1 MSLNGII
8 TTLLAESDLIAKN
21 SDSVESLS
29 PSGITVRQ
37 GARPAYLAAIYK
49 NSKLPMLVLTP
60 RPEDAKRLQ
69 DQLLTYMGDT
79 APIYIFPSSDVLP
92 FERLAVDTNTG
103 HERLAALWALSEA
116 SRAEFS
122 GVYPIVIASIVAASR
137 NVFSPEFMA
146 KAINDGPHGR
156 ELKIGQRIKSLDDIL
171 KYWVN
176 LGYRNEPLVE
186 SRGQFSHRGGILDIF
201 PVHYDCPVRIE
212 LFDDEVDTIRGF
224 DPITQRSSEVLGE
237 VSVIPAREQ
246 LPHMADKSSTNSII
260 DSLDFSRCN
269 QATKDR
275 VEEDLV
281 YLFSSPDIETLHLY
295 NGLVNHNNILDYLPS
310 NGMLVIDRMT
320 QIETEAYDLQD
331 KYWRMRE
338 SREERG
344 ELPVHFPAP
353 YMTWQELYRSID
365 HWDGPKLH
373 MNSWFSDEPDAIF
386 APANPYYG
394 QMDDFTEDLKSERE
408 LGSSIVIVTQHS
420 RGRIAEILTEAG
432 IESGDGNT
440 IKDGLALEPRMI
452 YVVPGSLSEGWKIS
466 LTGDRSLTNLVVL
479 TDSELFGISKDS
491 YHRRTNRSLN
501 NETNITLADLI
512 PGSYVVHIDHGVAK
526 FSGTTRMENDAS
538 DREYLVLEYADSDK
552 LYVPTDQ
559 LDRVG
564 AYIGSQDQTPNLTR
578 LGTAEWSRVKEK
590 VRESTREIAQELIKL
605 YAARKVAVGHQFT
618 EDTVW
623 QSELEDSF
631 PYQETPDQVEAI
643 EQVKNDM
650 QQPRPMDRL
659 ICGDVGYGKTEVA
672 LRAAFKTVS
681 EGMQVAILVPTTVL
695 AQQHYATLSERLS
708 PFPVNVDVLSRFRTT
723 KEQEEVIDRM
733 AVGDVDIIIGTH
745 RLLQKDVRFKNLGL
759 VVVDEEQRFGVS
771 HKEKFKTLRKEVD
784 VLTLSATPIPRTLHM
799 ALAGI
804 RDMSIIRT
812 PPEARLPVKTFVSV
826 YSDDIIKEAIL
837 REMER
842 GGQVFFLHNR
852 VRTIDEKA
860 AELLEL
866 IPEARVVVGHGQMPE
881 DDLENVMAAFGNHEA
896 DVLVCTTII
905 ESGIDMPNVNT
916 LLIDRADRFGLSQLY
931 QLRGRVGR
939 GEHRAYAYLLMP
951 PDRRIT
957 ETAEQ
962 RVEAILEASELGS
975 GFRISMRD
983 MEIRGA
989 GNLLGSAQ
997 SGQIH
1002 SVGLSLYSQLLEEE
1016 VNLLM
1021 TADSDDSGSSP
1032 LSIDDLPR
1040 MDVSLSATIPED
1052 YITHLPTRLSLYQR
1066 LGRIINRDDITLIEE
1081 ELCDRF
1087 GPMPE
1092 EVIALLSL
1100 VDLRALAAEVDV
1112 ESLVET
1118 ETGITARL
1126 KNPVGSARTPLQRA
1140 LGPSVSVGTH
1150 QITMTSRSLG
1160 DDWVTKISNVL
1171 VRLKVF
1177 RDNLRTLG

>member
-8 TTLLAESDLIAKN
+8 TTLLEYSELIPKCSDM
-21 SDSVESLS
+21 VE
-29 PSGITVRQ
+29 PVEPVGITVRQ
-37 GARPAYLAAIYK
+37 GARPAYLAAMYEK
-49 NSKLPMLVLTP
+49 SRLPMLVLTP
-60 RPEDAKRLQ
+60 RPEDARRLQ
-69 DQLLTYMGDT
+69 DQLFTYMGDA

-103 HERLAALWALSEA
+103 HERLAALWALSQA
-116 SRAEFS
+116 SQDQFS
-122 GVYPIVIASIVAASR
+122 GDCPIVISSIVAASR
-137 NVFSPEFMA
+137 NVFSPEFMS
-146 KAINDGPHGR
+146 KVSYQGPNGG
-156 ELKIGQRIKSLDDIL
+156 ELRVGQRINSLDDVL
-171 KYWVN
+171 TYWID

-186 SRGQFSHRGGILDIF
+186 SRGQFSHRGGILDIY
-201 PVHYDCPVRIE
+201 PVHYDFPVRIE
-212 LFDDEVDTIRGF
+212 LFDDEVDTIRSF
-224 DPITQRSSEVLGE
+224 DPITQRSYGTLDN
-237 VSVIPAREQ
+237 VSVIPAKEQ
-246 LPHMADKSSTNSII
+246 LPHMADRSSTDRII
-260 DSLDFSRCN
+260 SALDFSRCH

-281 YLFSSPDIETLHLY
+281 DLFSDPDIETLHLY
-295 NGLVNHNNILDYLPS
+295 NGLINHNNLLDYLPAT
-310 NGMLVIDRMT
+310 GMLVIDRMA
-320 QIETEAYDLQD
+320 QVESEAYDLQD
-331 KYWRMRE
+331 KYWRMRQ

-344 ELPVHFPAP
+344 ELPVNFPAP
-353 YMTWQELYRSID
+353 YVTWQELYRSID
-365 HWDGPKLH
+365 LWSGPKIH
-373 MNSWFSDEPDAIF
+373 MNSWFNDGPDTIF
-386 APANPYYG
+386 GLANPYYG
-394 QMDDFTEDLKSERE
+394 QMDEFTSDLKSERS
-408 LGSSIVIVTQHS
+408 LGSSIVIVSQHS
-420 RGRIAEILTEAG
+420 RGRITEILGEAG
-432 IESGDGNT
+432 IDSGDGN
-440 IKDGLALEPRMI
+440 KVAAGLILEQGMI
-452 YVVPGSLSEGWKIS
+452 YLMQGSLSEGWKIS
-466 LTGDRSLTNLVVL
+466 LTGDRLNTNLVVL

-491 YHRRTNRSLN
+491 YHRKINRSLN
-501 NETNITLADLI
+501 KETNITLADLI

-526 FSGTTRMENDAS
+526 FSGTTRMENDHG

-564 AYIGSQDQTPNLTR
+564 SYIGSQDQTPNLTR

-590 VRESTREIAQELIKL
+590 VREATREIAQELIKL

-631 PYQETPDQVEAI
+631 PFQETPDQIEAI

-723 KEQEEVIDRM
+723 KEQEAVIERM

-745 RLLQKDVRFKNLGL
+745 RLLQKDVKFKNLGL

-826 YSDDIIKEAIL
+826 YSDDIIKEAIF
-837 REMER
+837 REIER

-852 VRTIDEKA
+852 VRTIDQKA
-860 AELLEL
+860 SELSEL
-866 IPEARVVVGHGQMPE
+866 IPEARVVIGHGQMRE
-881 DDLENVMAAFGNHEA
+881 DDLENVMVTFGNHEA

-916 LLIDRADRFGLSQLY
+916 LIIDRADRFGLSQLY

-951 PDRRIT
+951 PDRKVT

-1021 TADSDDSGSSP
+1021 ANNSDGAESLQ
-1032 LSIDDLPR
+1032 LSVENLPR
-1040 MDVSLSATIPED
+1040 MDVNLSATIPEE
-1052 YITHLPTRLSLYQR
+1052 YIDHLPTRLSLYQR
-1066 LGRIINRDDITLIEE
+1066 LGRVINRDDIALLEE

-1092 EVIALLSL
+1092 EVVALLSL

-1118 ETGITARL
+1118 DTGITARL
-1126 KNPVGSARTPLQRA
+1126 KNPIGSARAPLQKA

-1150 QITMTSRSLG
+1150 QITLTSRSLG
-1160 DDWVTKISNVL
+1160 DDWVAKVSNVL
-1171 VRLKVF
+1171 ARLKVF
-1177 RDNLRTLG
+1177 RDNLRTLV